1 MIHSLR
7 VWKNVLL
14 EEKEVANNKPE
25 VIVFYGHTCRI
36 WDCVFFENFLI
47 SSGEDRTCRVWNY
60 ETSNLVTTQPKNGT
74 LVSFQFIDDLS
85 RVLFHTPNDYA
96 TENCSCCH
104 YQIIFN
110 LQKSHRI

>member
-60 ETSNLVTTQPKNGT
+60 ETSNLVTTLRGHPSKKH
-74 LVSFQFIDDLS
+74 LEDID
-85 RVLFHTPNDYA
+85 
-96 TENCSCCH
+96 
-104 YQIIFN
+104 
-110 LQKSHRI
+110 